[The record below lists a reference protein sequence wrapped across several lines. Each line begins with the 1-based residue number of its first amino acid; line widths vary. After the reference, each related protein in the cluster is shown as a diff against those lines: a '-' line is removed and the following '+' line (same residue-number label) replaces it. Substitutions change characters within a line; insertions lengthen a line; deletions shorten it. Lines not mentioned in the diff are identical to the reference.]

1 MYFLLGVG
9 LLVAAFVILDLA
21 MGSENGRIRRYPFL
35 DEAIALT
42 ITSMIGFGA
51 TFLFFGWSRHQDA
64 LHVAQL
70 VLALC
75 VILLSIRAVRR
86 RLVRLFVGNTQ
97 AKKPVA
103 RHRAPTGA

>member
-1 MYFLLGVG
+1 MYFILGVG

-21 MGSENGRIRRYPFL
+21 MGSENGRIRRYAFL

-51 TFLFFGWSRHQDA
+51 TFLFFGISRNLDA
-64 LHVAQL
+64 KHWVE
-70 VLALC
+70 LALSLC
-75 VILLSIRAVRR
+75 VILLSIRGVRR
-86 RLVRLFVGNTQ
+86 RLLRLVVHNAQ
-97 AKKPVA
+97 AKNPAA